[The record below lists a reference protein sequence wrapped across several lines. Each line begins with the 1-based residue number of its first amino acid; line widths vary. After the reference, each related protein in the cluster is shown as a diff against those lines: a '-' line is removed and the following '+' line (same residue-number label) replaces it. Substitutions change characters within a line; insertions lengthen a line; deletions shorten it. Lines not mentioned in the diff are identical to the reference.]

1 MKKAPL
7 LFSGLT
13 LVVVLVL
20 AVGCMSWGPSQG
32 TPPSVSGWSATAE
45 IGAPLGFIYSQQE
58 VGLSVS
64 GEGKVKA
71 APDVA
76 ILSLGIEAQ
85 ETTVAAAQRE
95 AASAMDKVMKALKGD
110 GVADKDIQTT
120 QFSIYPVRRWV
131 EKEEKEVIV
140 GYRVTNMVTAKIRQ
154 IDKAGDIIDD
164 VAEAGGNLTR
174 IQDIGFTVDDPIP
187 YYRQAREKAVQ
198 DAAAKAK
205 QLADL
210 AGVKLGKPLYITEGG
225 GYVPPFVR
233 QNVYARM
240 EAAPAPAPTPI
251 SPGELE
257 FQLNVS
263 IVYDIR

>member
-1 MKKAPL
+1 MKKASL
-7 LFSGLT
+7 LFSGLA
-13 LVVVLVL
+13 LVAMLAL
-20 AVGCMSWGPSQG
+20 AVGCVSWGSGQG
-32 TPPSVSGWSATAE
+32 TPPSGWSATAE
-45 IGAPLGFIYSQQE
+45 MGVPAGFICSQQD
-58 VGLSVS
+58 VGISVS

-95 AASAMDKVMKALKGD
+95 AANAMDKVMKALKGD

-140 GYRVTNMVTAKIRQ
+140 GYRVTNMVTVKIRQ

-198 DAAAKAK
+198 DAGAKAK

>member
-1 MKKAPL
+1 
-7 LFSGLT
+7 
-13 LVVVLVL
+13 
-20 AVGCMSWGPSQG
+20 
-32 TPPSVSGWSATAE
+32 
-45 IGAPLGFIYSQQE
+45 

-64 GEGKVKA
+64 GEGKVKGT
-71 APDVA
+71 PDVA
-76 ILSLGIEAQ
+76 IVSLGIEAQ

-120 QFSIYPVRRWV
+120 QFSIYPVRRWI

-154 IDKAGDIIDD
+154 IDKTGDVIDD

-174 IQDIGFTVDDPIP
+174 IQDIGFTIDDPIP
-187 YYRQAREKAVQ
+187 YYKQAREKAVQ

-210 AGVKLGKPLYITEGG
+210 AGVRLGKPLYISEGG
-225 GYVPPFVR
+225 GYVPPVVR
-233 QNVYARM
+233 KNAYAMM
-240 EAAPAPAPTPI
+240 EVGAVPAPTPI

>member
-1 MKKAPL
+1 MKKMFL
-7 LFSGLT
+7 WFSGL
-13 LVVVLVL
+13 VLVAVLML
-20 AVGCMSWGPSQG
+20 AAGCVCWSSSKETLP
-32 TPPSVSGWSATAE
+32 SGWSATAE
-45 IGAPLGFIYSQQE
+45 IGVPSGFICSQQD
-58 VGLSVS
+58 VGISVS
-64 GEGKVKA
+64 GEGRVKA

-95 AASAMDKVMKALKGD
+95 AAIAMDKVMKALRAD

-131 EKEEKEVIV
+131 EKEEREIIV

-164 VAEAGGNLTR
+164 VAEAGGDLTR
-174 IQDIGFTVDDPIP
+174 IQDIGFTIDDPLP

-210 AGVKLGKPLYITEGG
+210 SGVKLGRPLYISEGG
-225 GYVPPFVR
+225 GYVPPIVR
-233 QNVYARM
+233 KNVYTMM
-240 EAAPAPAPTPI
+240 EAGTAPAPTPI